1 MSLTSRWIIN
11 RSNEPSAFSSTGL
24 GDPVCC
30 PLVVDTYTWL
40 AMIGGVVLATYFL
53 RLAII
58 NNISRKRKRR
68 SLAGELICPFKS
80 SEN

>member
-1 MSLTSRWIIN
+1 
-11 RSNEPSAFSSTGL
+11 
-24 GDPVCC
+24 
-30 PLVVDTYTWL
+30 
-40 AMIGGVVLATYFL
+40 MIGGVVLATYFL